1 MTADAILAALGLP
14 SGAIVDQRVPK
25 TLLVENGA
33 PTAAD
38 KRHIESGIEEVRWVA
53 TLKPTTV
60 GIEAFADE
68 FREYLEV
75 QVLRL
80 TLRAGAPVDR
90 LVELLHRAVPY
101 PVLAVSELGGEVG
114 VSVAHKRR
122 AEREAGRTI
131 LDGEVVAA
139 ALTGATPSVRD
150 AFTESVALAK
160 QPRLNLR
167 ALYQGWV
174 DAIVALLAAR
184 RTGALRTVG
193 SPEAIAARQ
202 EALQECARRDA
213 EVVRLRTAASKE
225 RQMARQVELNLELKR
240 AEAALA
246 AARARL

>member
-1 MTADAILAALGLP
+1 MTGDTILAALGLP
-14 SGAIVDQRVPK
+14 PASLVDQRVPK

-38 KRHIESGIEEVRWVA
+38 RRQIEGGIDEIRWVA

-60 GIEAFADE
+60 GVEAFSDE
-68 FREYLEV
+68 TREYLEI

-80 TLRAGAPVDR
+80 RLRAEATEAR
-90 LVELLHRAVPY
+90 LVEILHRAIPY

-114 VSVAHKRR
+114 ISAAHKRR
-122 AEREAGRTI
+122 AQNEAGRTV

-139 ALTGATPSVRD
+139 SLAGADPGVKD
-150 AFTESVALAK
+150 GFTASVAVSK
-160 QPRLNLR
+160 QPRLNLQ
-167 ALYQGWV
+167 ALYEGWV
-174 DAIVALLAAR
+174 DAIVAVNVAR

-193 SPEAIAARQ
+193 SPEAVAARQ
-202 EALQECARRDA
+202 DALHDCARLDA
-213 EVVRLRTAASKE
+213 EVARLRGAASKE

>member
-1 MTADAILAALGLP
+1 MTADALLAALGLP
-14 SGAIVDQRVPK
+14 SASLVDQRVPK

-38 KRHIESGIEEVRWVA
+38 RRQIEGGIEEIRWVA

-60 GIEAFADE
+60 GVEAFSDAT
-68 FREYLEV
+68 REYLEV

-80 TLRAGAPVDR
+80 SLRAEAAEER
-90 LVELLHRAVPY
+90 LVEILHRAIPY
-101 PVLAVSELGGEVG
+101 PVLAVSEMGSDVG
-114 VSVAHKRR
+114 ISAAHKRW
-122 AEREAGRTI
+122 AQNEAGRTV

-139 ALTGATPSVRD
+139 SLGGADPSVRD
-150 AFTESVALAK
+150 AFAGSVALAK
-160 QPRLNLR
+160 QPRLNLQ

-174 DAIVALLAAR
+174 DTIVALNVAR
-184 RTGALRTVG
+184 RTGALRTAG
-193 SPEAIAARQ
+193 SPEAVAARQ
-202 EALQECARRDA
+202 EALHDCARLDA
-213 EVVRLRTAASKE
+213 EVARLRGAASKE